1 MMVKL
6 FFIIVIRGSCLVVID
21 TEKNKKDF
29 PKGKT
34 KRDVAPLI
42 MSGEEL
48 YDVISQYKDIVFGS
62 QSDK

>member
-1 MMVKL
+1 MVKL
-6 FFIIVIRGSCLVVID
+6 FFIIVIRGSCLVIID

-48 YDVISQYKDIVFGS
+48 YDVISQYTDIVFSS
-62 QSDK
+62 QYGK